1 VSDEQSKA
9 EPAAPSTG
17 ASTGSTT
24 GSTTTA
30 LGERMELPNW
40 SRGRTKKRGGQE
52 PQEDAFQ
59 VGVKEVGRG
68 AARRGRSVVLLGVL
82 GIAALVAVIV
92 LYTQRQKGSAE
103 ATQLLAQAAA
113 YEARAEVGDPQL
125 LLGKSGRPPP
135 APVVKDEAERAAAV
149 DKALAALS
157 ERAAGSAAEL
167 DGILLHAGRLMR
179 DGKSAEAQ
187 AEYRRFLEAAP
198 AGHPLRW
205 AAREGLAFAVEAQ
218 GDLEGALAEFKT
230 LAGEKGVF
238 YRDMGLWHQGRVLER
253 MGKADEALAMYRQ
266 YIGEFPLSEPSL
278 AQSEVRK
285 RLEELDPTAVVN
297 PAPDSPLQVMDGLP

>member
-1 VSDEQSKA
+1 
-9 EPAAPSTG
+9 
-17 ASTGSTT
+17 
-24 GSTTTA
+24 
-30 LGERMELPNW
+30 MELPTWN
-40 SRGRTKKRGGQE
+40 RGRTKKRGGQE

-68 AARRGRSVVLLGVL
+68 AARRAPVVAIGAVLAIVAVVTVVVLY
-82 GIAALVAVIV
+82 A
-92 LYTQRQKGSAE
+92 QRQKGSAA
-103 ATQLLAQAAA
+103 ATRILARAAA

-135 APVVKDEAERAAAV
+135 SPVVKDEAERAAAV
-149 DKALAALS
+149 DGALKDLAAK
-157 ERAAGSAAEL
+157 APGSPAEV
-167 DGILLHAGRLMR
+167 DGILLAGARLMR
-179 DGKSAEAQ
+179 EGKAAEAQ
-187 AEYRRFLEAAP
+187 AEYRRFLDAAA

-218 GDLEGALAEFKT
+218 GDLDAALTEFKA

-253 MGKADEALAMYRQ
+253 QGKTDEALAIYRQ
-266 YIGEFPLSEPSL
+266 YIAEYPLSDPSL

-285 RLEELDPTAVVN
+285 RLEQLDPSAVVN
-297 PAPDSPLQVMDGLP
+297 PGPESPLQIMDGPP